1 MTGLS
6 YNLLMKLLFL
16 LLLITFSAKADSDD
30 YVCYFEKKSEV
41 MKDFSA
47 VEQITDSNSSNK
59 ELIQIIGAPVSV
71 IVEKFELIYRVKVY
85 NRENKLTFKIAEAN
99 DQSIIGW
106 NEEQKFSTLF
116 SLEEQAMVFTELLS
130 GDHVAAYF
138 YSCMRVSN

>member
-1 MTGLS
+1 MIGLS
-6 YNLLMKLLFL
+6 YNLSMKFL
-16 LLLITFSAKADSDD
+16 VILLLISFSAKAESRD

-47 VEQITDSNSSNK
+47 EEQTIESTNSNK
-59 ELIQIIGAPVSV
+59 ELIQIIGAPVSA
-71 IVEKFELIYRVKVY
+71 IVSKSELIYRVKVY
-85 NRENKLTFKIAEAN
+85 NRENKLTFKIIEAN

-106 NEEQKFSTLF
+106 NEEQKFSTFF
-116 SLEEQAMVFTELLS
+116 SLEKQTMVFTELLS

>member
-1 MTGLS
+1 
-6 YNLLMKLLFL
+6 
-16 LLLITFSAKADSDD
+16 
-30 YVCYFEKKSEV
+30 

-47 VEQITDSNSSNK
+47 EEQTRESNNSNK

-71 IVEKFELIYRVKVY
+71 MVGKSELVYRVKVY
-85 NRENKLTFKIAEAN
+85 NRENKLTFKIIEAN

-106 NEEQKFSTLF
+106 NEKQKFSTFF
-116 SLEEQAMVFTELLS
+116 SLEKQTMVFTELLS

>member
-1 MTGLS
+1 MAGLS
-6 YNLLMKLLFL
+6 YDLSMKFLVLLFL
-16 LLLITFSAKADSDD
+16 ITLSTKAESSS
-30 YVCYFEKKSEV
+30 YTCYFEKKSEV

-47 VEQITDSNSSNK
+47 EEQTTESNHSNK

-71 IVEKFELIYRVKVY
+71 MVGKSELIYRVKIY
-85 NRENKLTFKIAEAN
+85 NRENKLTFKIIEAN

-106 NEEQKFSTLF
+106 NEEQKFSTFF
-116 SLEEQAMVFTELLS
+116 SLEKQTMVFTELLS

>member
-16 LLLITFSAKADSDD
+16 LLLITFSAKAESSN
-30 YVCYFEKKSEV
+30 YTCYFEKKSEV

-47 VEQITDSNSSNK
+47 EEQTTDSTYSNK

-71 IVEKFELIYRVKVY
+71 MVGKSELIYRVKVY
-85 NRENKLTFKIAEAN
+85 NRENKLTFKIIEAN

-106 NEEQKFSTLF
+106 NEEQKFSTFF
-116 SLEEQAMVFTELLS
+116 SLEKQTMVFTELLS

>member
-1 MTGLS
+1 
-6 YNLLMKLLFL
+6 MKFL
-16 LLLITFSAKADSDD
+16 VILLLITFSAKAERRD

-47 VEQITDSNSSNK
+47 EEQTTESNNSNK

-71 IVEKFELIYRVKVY
+71 MVGKSELVYRVKVY
-85 NRENKLTFKIAEAN
+85 NRENKLTFKITEAN

-106 NEEQKFSTLF
+106 NEKQKFSTFF
-116 SLEEQAMVFTELLS
+116 SLEKQTMVFTELLS

>member
-1 MTGLS
+1 
-6 YNLLMKLLFL
+6 MKFFFL
-16 LLLITFSAKADSDD
+16 LLLITVSAKAEIS
-30 YVCYFEKKSEV
+30 YYTCLFQKKSEV

-47 VEQITDSNSSNK
+47 EEQTIESTNSNK

-71 IVEKFELIYRVKVY
+71 IVSKSELIYRVKVY
-85 NRENKLTFKIAEAN
+85 NRENKLTFKIIEAN

-106 NEEQKFSTLF
+106 NEEQKFSTFF
-116 SLEEQAMVFTELLS
+116 SLEKQTMVFTELLS

>member
-1 MTGLS
+1 
-6 YNLLMKLLFL
+6 MKILVL
-16 LLLITFSAKADSDD
+16 LLLITISAKAESGDF
-30 YVCYFEKKSEV
+30 VCYFEKKSEV

-47 VEQITDSNSSNK
+47 EEQTTESNNSNK

-71 IVEKFELIYRVKVY
+71 MVGKSELIYRVKVY
-85 NRENKLTFKIAEAN
+85 NRENKLTFKIVEAN

-106 NEEQKFSTLF
+106 NEEQKFSTFF
-116 SLEEQAMVFTELLS
+116 SLEKQTMVFTELLS

>member
-1 MTGLS
+1 
-6 YNLLMKLLFL
+6 MKILVL
-16 LLLITFSAKADSDD
+16 LLLITISAKAESRDF
-30 YVCYFEKKSEV
+30 VCHFEKKSEV

-47 VEQITDSNSSNK
+47 EEQTTESNNSNK

-71 IVEKFELIYRVKVY
+71 MVGKSELIYRVKVY
-85 NRENKLTFKIAEAN
+85 NRENKLSFKIIEAN

-106 NEEQKFSTLF
+106 NEEQRFSTFF
-116 SLEEQAMVFTELLS
+116 SSEEETMVFTELLS

>member
-1 MTGLS
+1 
-6 YNLLMKLLFL
+6 MKILVL
-16 LLLITFSAKADSDD
+16 LLLITISAKAESRDF
-30 YVCYFEKKSEV
+30 VCHFEKKSEV

-47 VEQITDSNSSNK
+47 EEQTTESNNSNK

-71 IVEKFELIYRVKVY
+71 MVGKSELIYRVKVY
-85 NRENKLTFKIAEAN
+85 NRENKLTFKIIEAN

-106 NEEQKFSTLF
+106 NEEQKFSTFF
-116 SLEEQAMVFTELLS
+116 SLEKQTMVFTELLS

>member
-1 MTGLS
+1 
-6 YNLLMKLLFL
+6 MKILVL
-16 LLLITFSAKADSDD
+16 LLLITFGAKAESSD
-30 YVCYFEKKSEV
+30 YICYFEKKSEV

-47 VEQITDSNSSNK
+47 EEQTTESNNSNK

-71 IVEKFELIYRVKVY
+71 MVGKSELVYRVKVY
-85 NRENKLTFKIAEAN
+85 NRENKLTFKIIEAN

-106 NEEQKFSTLF
+106 NEEQKFSTFF
-116 SLEEQAMVFTELLS
+116 SLEKQTMVFSELLS

>member
-1 MTGLS
+1 
-6 YNLLMKLLFL
+6 MKILVL
-16 LLLITFSAKADSDD
+16 LLLITFSAKAESRD

-47 VEQITDSNSSNK
+47 EEQTTESNNSNK

-71 IVEKFELIYRVKVY
+71 MVGESELIYKVKVY
-85 NRENKLTFKIAEAN
+85 NRENKLPFKIVEAN

-106 NEEQKFSTLF
+106 NEKQKFSTFF
-116 SLEEQAMVFTELLS
+116 SLEKQTMVFTELLS

-138 YSCMRVSN
+138 YSCMRVAN

>member
-1 MTGLS
+1 
-6 YNLLMKLLFL
+6 MKFLALFI
-16 LLLITFSAKADSDD
+16 LIAFSTKAESSN

-47 VEQITDSNSSNK
+47 EEQTMDSNHSNK
-59 ELIQIIGAPVSV
+59 ELIQIIGAPVSA
-71 IVEKFELIYRVKVY
+71 IIGDSQLIYKVKVY
-85 NRENKLTFKIAEAN
+85 NRENKLTFKIIEAN

-138 YSCMRVSN
+138 YSCVEVSK

>member
-6 YNLLMKLLFL
+6 YNLSMRLLFL
-16 LLLITFSAKADSDD
+16 LLLVTFSAKAESGN
-30 YVCYFEKKSEV
+30 YTCYFEKKSEV

-47 VEQITDSNSSNK
+47 EEQTTDSTNSNK

-71 IVEKFELIYRVKVY
+71 LVGKSELIYRVKVY
-85 NRENKLTFKIAEAN
+85 NRENKLTFKIIEAN

-106 NEEQKFSTLF
+106 NEEQKFSTFF
-116 SLEEQAMVFTELLS
+116 SLEKQTMVFTELLS

-138 YSCMRVSN
+138 YSCMEVSN

>member
-1 MTGLS
+1 
-6 YNLLMKLLFL
+6 MKFLALFI
-16 LLLITFSAKADSDD
+16 LIAFSTKAESSN

-47 VEQITDSNSSNK
+47 EEQTMDSNHSNK
-59 ELIQIIGAPVSV
+59 ELIQIIGAPVSA
-71 IVEKFELIYRVKVY
+71 IIGDSQLIYKVKVY
-85 NRENKLTFKIAEAN
+85 NRENKLTFKIIEAN

-138 YSCMRVSN
+138 YSCMEVSN

>member
-1 MTGLS
+1 
-6 YNLLMKLLFL
+6 MKFL
-16 LLLITFSAKADSDD
+16 IMLLLITFSAKAESRD

-47 VEQITDSNSSNK
+47 EEQTTESNNSNK

-71 IVEKFELIYRVKVY
+71 MVGDSELIYKVKVY
-85 NRENKLTFKIAEAN
+85 NRENKLPFKIVEAN

-106 NEEQKFSTLF
+106 NEKQKFSTFF
-116 SLEEQAMVFTELLS
+116 SLEKQTMVFTELLS

>member
-1 MTGLS
+1 
-6 YNLLMKLLFL
+6 MKILVL
-16 LLLITFSAKADSDD
+16 LLLITFSAKVESSN
-30 YVCYFEKKSEV
+30 YTCYFEKKSEV

-47 VEQITDSNSSNK
+47 EEQTTESNHSNQ

-71 IVEKFELIYRVKVY
+71 LVGKSELIYRVKVY
-85 NRENKLTFKIAEAN
+85 NRGSKVTFKIIEAN

-106 NEEQKFSTLF
+106 NEEQKFSTFF
-116 SLEEQAMVFTELLS
+116 SLEKQTMVFTELLS